1 MEEWGVTSESR
12 CPQSPTGGYDL
23 GSPGRA
29 DRKRRGKG
37 VDGGRDESGKWT
49 CSRNSSAQLLRNLR
63 GSGTGE
69 WPGASNS
76 HEDSGP
82 NHGGVVIIAV
92 VLSGCGSGT
101 ASTRVLTGRT
111 SPKGPIT
118 GQQAIAIVE
127 QDGRVV
133 LGTAPPSCHCAHPY
147 QELEGIKRIAAK
159 LTTFEGLLALAN
171 PGALVP
177 GSPESGSDR
186 VWVVAVAATVHPSM
200 GLTREKA
207 DTWAVSVID
216 QQTGEEVEF
225 TAGATGNWP
234 PFFDAL
240 PDLSH
245 A

>member
-1 MEEWGVTSESR
+1 MKAAGRTMAGVM
-12 CPQSPTGGYDL
+12 
-23 GSPGRA
+23 
-29 DRKRRGKG
+29 
-37 VDGGRDESGKWT
+37 
-49 CSRNSSAQLLRNLR
+49 
-63 GSGTGE
+63 
-69 WPGASNS
+69 
-76 HEDSGP
+76 
-82 NHGGVVIIAV
+82 IIAV

-101 ASTRVLTGRT
+101 ASTGLLTGRT
-111 SPKGPIT
+111 PPKGPT
-118 GQQAIAIVE
+118 SRQQAIAIVE
-127 QDGRVV
+127 QDGRVL

-147 QELEGIKRIAAK
+147 QELRGIKRIAAK

-186 VWVVAVAATVHPSM
+186 VWVVAVSATVHPSM
-200 GLTREKA
+200 GRTREKK

-216 QQTGEEVEF
+216 QRTGEEVEF